1 MNLRKVSGETIID
14 AEIVEEENVSE
25 ETRAVQ
31 VTPEL
36 EIERLKTKRAELAT
50 VRTRSRWNVAGTVVV
65 LSAAFASCAQ
75 MCNPW

>member
-36 EIERLKTKRAELAT
+36 EIERLKTKRAELANEESLECRRNSRGLVGRFRF
-50 VRTRSRWNVAGTVVV
+50 VRPNV
-65 LSAAFASCAQ
+65 
-75 MCNPW
+75 